1 MPFSITYSS
10 SNNDQLLR
18 SIAGAYF
25 KQQRLSK
32 DLSLIEASKAL
43 HLNKGFLSDLEH
55 GNRHFPEGIINQLN
69 SYYSC
74 NFDESISLRENAEK
88 MLSSAYTFLFQ
99 KQRAEEINILSEA
112 YTKKKRKLLC
122 FPDLHNSQTF
132 LSYTCFKRYKC
143 INRVQI
149 IT

>member
-43 HLNKGFLSDLEH
+43 HLNKGFLSAS
-55 GNRHFPEGIINQLN
+55 NIGI
-69 SYYSC
+69 
-74 NFDESISLRENAEK
+74 DISLRE
-88 MLSSAYTFLFQ
+88 SSISSTVSIHVILMNLFL
-99 KQRAEEINILSEA
+99 
-112 YTKKKRKLLC
+112 
-122 FPDLHNSQTF
+122 
-132 LSYTCFKRYKC
+132 
-143 INRVQI
+143 
-149 IT
+149 

>member
-43 HLNKGFLSDLEH
+43 HLNKGFLSAS
-55 GNRHFPEGIINQLN
+55 NMGI
-69 SYYSC
+69 
-74 NFDESISLRENAEK
+74 DISLRE
-88 MLSSAYTFLFQ
+88 SSISSTVSIHVILMNLFL
-99 KQRAEEINILSEA
+99 
-112 YTKKKRKLLC
+112 
-122 FPDLHNSQTF
+122 
-132 LSYTCFKRYKC
+132 
-143 INRVQI
+143 
-149 IT
+149 

>member
-43 HLNKGFLSDLEH
+43 HLNKGFLSAS
-55 GNRHFPEGIINQLN
+55 NMGI
-69 SYYSC
+69 
-74 NFDESISLRENAEK
+74 DISLRE
-88 MLSSAYTFLFQ
+88 SSISSIVTIHVILMNLFL
-99 KQRAEEINILSEA
+99 
-112 YTKKKRKLLC
+112 
-122 FPDLHNSQTF
+122 
-132 LSYTCFKRYKC
+132 
-143 INRVQI
+143 
-149 IT
+149 

>member
-43 HLNKGFLSDLEH
+43 HLNKGFLSAS
-55 GNRHFPEGIINQLN
+55 NMGIDISLKE
-69 SYYSC
+69 S
-74 NFDESISLRENAEK
+74 SISSIVTIHVILMN
-88 MLSSAYTFLFQ
+88 LFL
-99 KQRAEEINILSEA
+99 
-112 YTKKKRKLLC
+112 
-122 FPDLHNSQTF
+122 
-132 LSYTCFKRYKC
+132 
-143 INRVQI
+143 
-149 IT
+149 

>member
-43 HLNKGFLSDLEH
+43 HLNMGIDIFLRES
-55 GNRHFPEGIINQLN
+55 
-69 SYYSC
+69 
-74 NFDESISLRENAEK
+74 SISSTVSIHVILMN
-88 MLSSAYTFLFQ
+88 LFL
-99 KQRAEEINILSEA
+99 
-112 YTKKKRKLLC
+112 
-122 FPDLHNSQTF
+122 
-132 LSYTCFKRYKC
+132 
-143 INRVQI
+143 
-149 IT
+149 

>member
-43 HLNKGFLSDLEH
+43 HLNKGFLSAS
-55 GNRHFPEGIINQLN
+55 NMGIDISLKE
-69 SYYSC
+69 S
-74 NFDESISLRENAEK
+74 SISSTVSIHVILMN
-88 MLSSAYTFLFQ
+88 LFL
-99 KQRAEEINILSEA
+99 
-112 YTKKKRKLLC
+112 
-122 FPDLHNSQTF
+122 
-132 LSYTCFKRYKC
+132 
-143 INRVQI
+143 
-149 IT
+149 

>member
-43 HLNKGFLSDLEH
+43 QLNKGFLSAS
-55 GNRHFPEGIINQLN
+55 NMGI
-69 SYYSC
+69 
-74 NFDESISLRENAEK
+74 DISLRE
-88 MLSSAYTFLFQ
+88 SSISSTVSIHVILMNLFL
-99 KQRAEEINILSEA
+99 
-112 YTKKKRKLLC
+112 
-122 FPDLHNSQTF
+122 
-132 LSYTCFKRYKC
+132 
-143 INRVQI
+143 
-149 IT
+149 

>member
-32 DLSLIEASKAL
+32 DLSLIEVSKAL

-55 GNRHFPEGIINQLN
+55 GNRHFPDGTINQLN
-69 SYYSC
+69 SFYSC
-74 NFDESISLRENAEK
+74 NFDESLSLREDAEK
-88 MLSSAYTFLFQ
+88 
-99 KQRAEEINILSEA
+99 
-112 YTKKKRKLLC
+112 C
-122 FPDLHNSQTF
+122 
-132 LSYTCFKRYKC
+132 
-143 INRVQI
+143 
-149 IT
+149 

>member
-88 MLSSAYTFLFQ
+88 MGSS
-99 KQRAEEINILSEA
+99 NIEMG
-112 YTKKKRKLLC
+112 KKWYE
-122 FPDLHNSQTF
+122 N
-132 LSYTCFKRYKC
+132 
-143 INRVQI
+143 I
-149 IT
+149 IFSFIYAIISMKVIY

>member
-43 HLNKGFLSDLEH
+43 HLNKGFLSAS
-55 GNRHFPEGIINQLN
+55 NMGIDI
-69 SYYSC
+69 SMRES
-74 NFDESISLRENAEK
+74 SISSTVSIHVILMN
-88 MLSSAYTFLFQ
+88 LFL
-99 KQRAEEINILSEA
+99 
-112 YTKKKRKLLC
+112 
-122 FPDLHNSQTF
+122 
-132 LSYTCFKRYKC
+132 
-143 INRVQI
+143 
-149 IT
+149 